1 MVFSSSSIKPF
12 KSIAAVI
19 PAYQPDPVRLCQA
32 LELLAIDCRHLFVV
46 DNGGLARALEGWSKR
61 PAGLEILGNG
71 VNLGVAAAQNLGIR
85 RAVEVGA
92 DAVLFLD
99 QDSLPRPE
107 MVRVLVQRCG
117 ELLSEGRLVAACGPR
132 YHDPGGNALS
142 GFVRLGGLGLR
153 LVNPP
158 THDSVVEC
166 AFLISSGMLVPLET
180 LKKTGFMEEPLFI
193 DHVDTEW
200 CFRAA
205 AHGFS
210 CFGIA
215 GAVMEHELGRKRKK
229 IWLGRWRQIP
239 DHPPERYFY
248 LVRNTLWLVRRDYIP
263 VSCKLHLLSRL
274 FGLLFVR
281 VLIAQKASSIMTY
294 SFYGLCSGVT
304 KKKRGFYRPMTLKS
318 KNLK

>member
-1 MVFSSSSIKPF
+1 MVFPSSSATPF

-32 LELLAIDCRHLFVV
+32 LELLALDCRHLFVV
-46 DNGGLARALEGWSKR
+46 DNGGLDCALEGWSKR
-61 PAGLEILGNG
+61 PTGLEILGNG
-71 VNLGVAAAQNLGIR
+71 LNLGVAAAQNLGIR
-85 RAVEVGA
+85 RAFEVGA
-92 DAVLFLD
+92 EAVLFLD
-99 QDSLPRPE
+99 QDSLPRPG
-107 MVRVLVQRCG
+107 MVRVLAEACV
-117 ELLSEGRLVAACGPR
+117 ELQSEGHLVAACGPR
-132 YHDPGGNALS
+132 YHEPGSGDLS

-153 LVNPP
+153 LVTPP

-210 CFGIA
+210 CFGIG

-248 LVRNTLWLVRRDYIP
+248 LVRNTLWLVSCDYIP

-274 FGLLFVR
+274 FGLLCMQ
-281 VLIAQKASSIMTY
+281 VLTTRKASSIILF
-294 SFYGLCSGVT
+294 SFYGVWEGVI
-304 KKKRGFYRPMTLKS
+304 KRKRGVYRPMSLKS
-318 KNLK
+318 KKS

>member
-1 MVFSSSSIKPF
+1 MAFLSSSVNSF
-12 KSIAAVI
+12 KSVVAVV
-19 PAYQPDPVRLCQA
+19 PVYQPDPIRLRQA
-32 LELLAIDCRHLFVV
+32 LELLAFDCRHLFVV
-46 DNGGLARALEGWSKR
+46 DNGGLACALEGWNKR

-85 RAVEVGA
+85 RAFEVGA

-99 QDSLPRPE
+99 QDSLPHPG
-107 MVRVLVQRCG
+107 MVRLLIQACG
-117 ELLSEGRLVAACGPR
+117 ELLGEGRLVAACGPR
-132 YHDPGGNALS
+132 YHEPGGKALS
-142 GFVRLGGLGLR
+142 GFVRLDCLGLR

-158 THDSVVEC
+158 RHDSVVEC

-180 LKKTGFMEEPLFI
+180 LKKTGFMEEALFI

-205 AHGFS
+205 SHGFS
-210 CFGIA
+210 CFGIG

-248 LVRNTLWLVRRDYIP
+248 LVRNTLWLIRRDYIP
-263 VSCKLHLLSRL
+263 VACTLHLLSRL
-274 FGLLFVR
+274 FVILSTR
-281 VLIAQKASSIMTY
+281 VLTLRKASSTIKIL
-294 SFYGLCSGVT
+294 FFGV
-304 KKKRGFYRPMTLKS
+304 RAGISQQSPSNME
-318 KNLK
+318 

>member
-1 MVFSSSSIKPF
+1 MVFPSSSATPF
-12 KSIAAVI
+12 KSIAAVV
-19 PAYQPDPVRLCQA
+19 PAYRPNPVRLRRA
-32 LELLAIDCRHLFVV
+32 LELLAFDCRHLFVV
-46 DNGGLARALEGWSKR
+46 DNGGLDCALEGWSKQ
-61 PAGLEILGNG
+61 PTGLEILGNG
-71 VNLGVAAAQNLGIR
+71 LNLGVAAAQNLGIR

-99 QDSLPRPE
+99 QDSLPRPG

-132 YHDPGGNALS
+132 YHEPGGNALS

-158 THDSVVEC
+158 THDSMVEC

-180 LKKTGFMEEPLFI
+180 LKKTGVMEEPLFI

-248 LVRNTLWLVRRDYIP
+248 LVRNTLWLVSRDYIP

-274 FGLLFVR
+274 FGLLCMQ
-281 VLIAQKASSIMTY
+281 VLTTRKASSMIVSSY
-294 SFYGLCSGVT
+294 YGVFEGLI
-304 KKKRGFYRPMTLKS
+304 KRKRGVYRPMSIKS
-318 KNLK
+318 KKS